1 MNATAL
7 HDTHPLPDIDQLPR
21 FITIEGPIGVGK
33 TSLARKIAGAFNY
46 QTLLERADENPFL
59 KDFYRNRRQ
68 HALATQL
75 FFLFQRAGQL
85 QAMRQDNL
93 CEPIRV
99 SDFLIEKDRLFAE
112 LTLSEHELTLYQQ
125 VFDSLAIDAPQPD
138 LVIYLQAPVDTLLRR
153 IQQRGIAAEQAIDR
167 SYLEALNE
175 AYSQFFLYY
184 DASPLLVINAAD
196 IDPVHNDRDFQQLM
210 EYLPTVR
217 RGRHYYNPSFFS

>member
-7 HDTHPLPDIDQLPR
+7 QERPPLPETGQLPR

-33 TSLARKIAGAFNY
+33 TSLARKIASAFNY
-46 QTLLERADENPFL
+46 QTLLEQADENPFL
-59 KDFYRNRRQ
+59 KDFYRNREQ

-75 FFLFQRAGQL
+75 FFLFQRAQQVEAL
-85 QAMRQDNL
+85 RQDDL
-93 CEPIRV
+93 FEPIRV

-112 LTLSEHELTLYQQ
+112 LTLNEHELNLYQQ
-125 VFDSLAIDAPQPD
+125 VYDNLSIDAPQPD
-138 LVIYLQAPVDTLLRR
+138 LVIYLQAPVDTLMRR
-153 IQQRGIAAEQAIDR
+153 IQQRGIAAERAIDR
-167 SYLEALNE
+167 DYLEALNE

-184 DASPLLVINAAD
+184 DASPLLVVNASQ

-210 EYLPTVR
+210 EYLPTVC